1 MIKGKNNA
9 YVHMKEDPTAVVGIV
24 TSILLVGLFI
34 SIFAIIQTVYVPQ
47 WMEEIEAEHMNEV
60 AKQVAQMKFATDLQ
74 LQGTNQTVNLSISS
88 PITLGSGKIP
98 YLLSERSSG
107 TLSISENNTAF
118 TISNTTHS
126 STIVLNAIQ
135 YQSFNTYYVDQIYV
149 YEAGAIVTGQEEG
162 SFLSA
167 PPFFSIQN
175 QSIDTMT
182 LTLVN
187 VTSIGGKISAS
198 GYDTTSI
205 RSQYD
210 PTFDQSLQYT
220 NITTLMISTQ
230 YPAAWSN
237 YFNDTL
243 TDAGLTYGLSKDY
256 MLDASTELNTLT
268 ITFFTTNSLNVS
280 LKTLTAQISPGWIV

>member
-1 MIKGKNNA
+1 
-9 YVHMKEDPTAVVGIV
+9 MKKRENKKDTYLKKDSSAVVGIV
-24 TSILLVGLFI
+24 TAILLVGLFV
-34 SIFAIIQTVYVPQ
+34 SVFAIVQTVYVPQ

-60 AKQVAQMKFATDLQ
+60 AKQVSQMKFATDLQ
-74 LQGTNQTVNLSISS
+74 LHGTSQTVNLSISS

-107 TLSISENNTAF
+107 TLSISENSTTF
-118 TISNTTHS
+118 TISNATHS

-135 YQSFNTYYVDQIYV
+135 YQSYNTYYVDQIYT

-167 PPFFSIQN
+167 PPFFSMQN

-187 VTSIGGKISAS
+187 VTSIGGKTSAS

-205 RSQYD
+205 RTQYD
-210 PTFDQSLQYT
+210 PTFDQALQYT
-220 NITTLMISTQ
+220 NLTTLWISTQ

-243 TDAGLTYGLSKDY
+243 TDAGLTYGLSNDY
-256 MLDASTELNTLT
+256 MFDLSTELKTLT
-268 ITFFTTNSLNVS
+268 ITFFTTNSLNIS
-280 LKTLTAQISPGWIV
+280 LKTLTAQISPGWIT